1 MAGAPSW
8 RSLRDEHLE
17 AAVGVARRAVDLSR
31 TLRGQAG
38 LKVRQPLAR
47 LWLALPGATL
57 AERDAL
63 LELIRGEA
71 NVKAVELIGDESELV
86 DRGLKVLLPRVGK
99 RLGPKIPAVMA
110 AAREGRF
117 ELHPDGSVTIEGE
130 TLAPDE
136 VEVQATPR
144 PGTAVAHDDGLVAII
159 DTTLT
164 PELVAEGDARE
175 LQRAVQDLRK
185 DAELEL
191 DDRIVLWVDGLA
203 PDVEPHLDAAGDRDA
218 GRRGPARRGAGGRDG
233 RRRAARRGRG
243 AHRASAVR
251 WRPMTR

>member
-1 MAGAPSW
+1 MPGG
-8 RSLRDEHLE
+8 SL
-17 AAVGVARRAVDLSR
+17 G
-31 TLRGQAG
+31 
-38 LKVRQPLAR
+38 
-47 LWLALPGATL
+47 
-57 AERDAL
+57 ERDAL

-86 DRGLKVLLPRVGK
+86 DRGVKVLLPKVGK

-117 ELHPDGSVTIEGE
+117 EIHGDGSVTIEGE

-144 PGTAVAHDDGLVAII
+144 PGTAVAHDDGLVVIV

-185 DAELEL
+185 EAELDL
-191 DDRIVLWVDGLA
+191 DDRIVLWVDGLP
-203 PDVEPHLDAAGDRDA
+203 PDVEPHLAGLAADTLVDDIRRSAPPADALAGSVRLEGADVRIA
-218 GRRGPARRGAGGRDG
+218 LRRSDGGG
-233 RRRAARRGRG
+233 
-243 AHRASAVR
+243 
-251 WRPMTR
+251 